1 MAIWN
6 ESFSLDASDI
16 QQLRQDAWNMFDHG
30 YSKYMQHAFPRD
42 NLLPVSC
49 RGQDWQGGIGLTL
62 VDALDTLLLMNRR
75 ADMAQAVELV
85 RRKVHFNRDIKVGLW
100 VAKLMHTVFPP
111 LRVCRIRV
119 LCVWRAPTLSSFA
132 SSFSLCVDAHFKQA
146 SLPSVSLLLQRSQ
159 RFGQVRVRKFGHS
172 GLVGSSMDTLTH
184 HWISKETTIGPGA
197 DSYYEY
203 LLKAY
208 LMFGDEKYLEMFGS
222 VYTST
227 MQYLKMPGT
236 YRGYSFL
243 VDVSMDT
250 GRITKPYVSSLS
262 AFWPGMQ
269 ALIGQNQEAVDLHA
283 NFTATWQRQ
292 TFCNQWQ
299 QFGWLPES
307 FGIDASNLHP
317 EEAGHNL
324 RPEHIESTY
333 VLHAVTGDPHY
344 LQHDDGRIRGRS
356 EHPATLVRHNKVA
369 CGYTNILNVETGSA
383 GDLMESYF
391 LSETVKYLYIIFSEA
406 PEFLEYFTLSTEGH
420 MFPIFTHPR
429 DAARNFTA
437 DTATGPI
444 PDNCRRLCTPRGR
457 EAQEEVHQRLQA
469 AFPLIHFDEQDAAIL
484 RQRRCTA
491 CVGVTAFMA
500 ATPKLNNSVKAK
512 IMKLPAEDGSDPDP
526 QPATN
531 VMAQVVCT
539 LKVLRDGSLTCNA
552 VRRLTQHDVM
562 HGMPHNAVLLQMT
575 ATPVLESLPGLLIV
589 RGGPTG
595 AEVSLHVE
603 AGTAAFGPQLIEI
616 TRACHDW
623 VLDDSH
629 GTNKTSSSLP
639 PLLQSE
645 PMGLWM
651 GHLVHGPTQ
660 HQQLSTPPA
669 VAAAS
674 AMLPQDA
681 AGHETSHTFQ
691 RVCRIED
698 AQCVRH
704 SPSPQDSGAAI
715 AESPQDS
722 GAAIAESPQDSSAAI
737 AESPQD
743 SGAAIAES
751 PQDHPLHL
759 SENNDPPQRD
769 SPHSDS
775 PHGDPVPSDSPHS
788 DSPDLSE
795 GGSGQSD
802 CDPDASGWEAG
813 SISRMMTHGP
823 CMNVPVTHG
832 RLVWS
837 HPRHGCSSH
846 VMGASSGVLES
857 LEGAVAMIERGGC
870 SFTTK
875 ALVAQQAGAIGVIIV
890 NTLDEGELVSMS
902 GDPDPAHTPAI
913 PTLLITRQSGWLL
926 ERANYRNPHTLYA
939 TMALASGRMGTLPMS
954 NPQSV
959 GRSPVSTQ
967 ATPTEVDRSPVPAP
981 SIPTEAPV
989 RTPKTRKA
997 PAGPRKGEGKAP
1009 RVARPRPT
1017 PTPQK
1022 DDPELGTGKSTPDAP
1037 HLSSASNAWQ
1047 PTSRVDLLI
1056 PQTSHAFI
1064 QANVIAKGRDLM
1076 SLFHSL
1082 AADGRALVLLQE
1094 VATAAAVLKAN
1105 AIEIAQRSAITH
1117 GEV

>member
-1 MAIWN
+1 
-6 ESFSLDASDI
+6 
-16 QQLRQDAWNMFDHG
+16 
-30 YSKYMQHAFPRD
+30 MQHAFPRD

-85 RRKVHFNRDIKVGLW
+85 RRKVHFNRDIKVH
-100 VAKLMHTVFPP
+100 VFETV
-111 LRVCRIRV
+111 IRV
-119 LCVWRAPTLSSFA
+119 LGGMLSAHTLLVRDPSLVPGYDDIFLTRSVDLARRLLPAFNTPTGIPMMYLNLQSGA
-132 SSFSLCVDAHFKQA
+132 VKETHVTCTACA
-146 SLPSVSLLLQRSQ
+146 GTLLLEFGLLSHLTGDGTYMKHAHHAAMAMFKSRS
-159 RFGQVRVRKFGHS
+159 KL

-184 HWISKETTIGPGA
+184 HWISKEATIGPGG

-208 LMFGDEKYLEMFGS
+208 LMFGDEKYLEMFAS
-222 VYTST
+222 LYTST

-283 NFTATWQRQ
+283 NFTATWQR
-292 TFCNQWQ
+292 
-299 QFGWLPES
+299 FGWLPES

-344 LQHDDGRIRGRS
+344 LRVARNIQ
-356 EHPATLVRHNKVA
+356 ATLVRHNKVA
-369 CGYTNILNVETGSA
+369 CGYTNILNVETGAA

-391 LSETVKYLYIIFSEA
+391 LSETVKYLYIIFSGA

-444 PDNCRRLCTPRGR
+444 PDNCKALCTPRGR
-457 EAQEEVHQRLQA
+457 EAQEEVHRRVQA

-500 ATPKLNNSVKAK
+500 ATPKLDNSVRAR
-512 IMKLPAEDGSDPDP
+512 IMKLPAEDGTDPDA
-526 QPATN
+526 QPLTN

-552 VRRLTQHDVM
+552 VRRLTQHDLM

-575 ATPVLESLPGLLIV
+575 ATPCWSRYQGCSSSEAAPPVG
-589 RGGPTG
+589 THHG

-603 AGTAAFGPQLIEI
+603 ASTAAFGPQLIEI
-616 TRACHDW
+616 TRACHDR

-629 GTNKTSSSLP
+629 GTNMTSS
-639 PLLQSE
+639 PL
-645 PMGLWM
+645 
-651 GHLVHGPTQ
+651 
-660 HQQLSTPPA
+660 
-669 VAAAS
+669 
-674 AMLPQDA
+674 
-681 AGHETSHTFQ
+681 
-691 RVCRIED
+691 
-698 AQCVRH
+698 
-704 SPSPQDSGAAI
+704 DSGAAI

-954 NPQSV
+954 NPQSEQA
-959 GRSPVSTQ
+959 GITGESEHGGDREAGSETCASP
-967 ATPTEVDRSPVPAP
+967 P
-981 SIPTEAPV
+981 EA
-989 RTPKTRKA
+989 A
-997 PAGPRKGEGKAP
+997 
-1009 RVARPRPT
+1009 
-1017 PTPQK
+1017 
-1022 DDPELGTGKSTPDAP
+1022 PDAP